1 MVSAC
6 LASLQ
11 KFLKGKSEAYEYVAH
26 LHSAARPLSSPSHTI
41 HGVFNC
47 QIQILTKICF
57 VDTGSENNLLKNKQ
71 Q

>member
-11 KFLKGKSEAYEYVAH
+11 KFLKGKSEAYEHVAH
-26 LHSAARPLSSPSHTI
+26 LHSAARPLSSPSRTI

-47 QIQILTKICF
+47 QMQILTKICF
-57 VDTGSENNLLKNKQ
+57 VDTGSEQPFKK
-71 Q
+71 